1 MDAINFLT
9 PGNLQ
14 LLISLIILISVGA
27 AIAVVYY
34 YFNSRYPYVIF
45 DVYEGNGKLKRTGIR
60 RLYGDKVVPNDLLAL
75 ILRGNQIPGVPIT
88 DFDFYYTPFAGG
100 VKQIYVAKKV
110 GGELIPVRIKM
121 EDNKIEAE
129 KVQYARDLAIKYA
142 HAIEE
147 TEKEMREKN
156 KIVEAV
162 ASGLPLFLAI
172 LIMGAVIYF
181 IATGLT
187 NNMTE
192 ALKQIENIVK
202 INKETAELNKELLEI
217 LKNNTALNTT
227 KTEVAPIT
235 T

>member
-1 MDAINFLT
+1 MDFLV

-14 LLISLIILISVGA
+14 ILITLIILVSLGA
-27 AIAVVYY
+27 AVAVVYF
-34 YFNSRYPYVIF
+34 YFSSRYPIVFF
-45 DVYEGNGKLKRTGIR
+45 DVYEGDGKLKRTGIR

-75 ILRGNQIPGVPIT
+75 IMRGNQIPGVPIT

-100 VKQIYVAKKV
+100 VRQIYVAKKV
-110 GGELIPVRIKM
+110 GGELIPVRLKIG
-121 EDNKIEAE
+121 ENKIEAE

-156 KIVEAV
+156 KIIEAV
-162 ASGLPLFLAI
+162 ATGLPLFLAI

-187 NNMTE
+187 NNMNE
-192 ALKQIENIVK
+192 ALRQIGDIVR
-202 INKETAELNKELLEI
+202 INKETAEINKEILEI
-217 LKNNTALNTT
+217 LKNNTAMNIT
-227 KTEVAPIT
+227 KTQASAAPT
-235 T
+235 